1 MQSNHSD
8 TFVVV
13 GRISRPY
20 GVRGW
25 NHLTSFTDPQD
36 NLASYKP
43 LALNSGKSET
53 STWQICQELEFRQT
67 NRGLLVC
74 INASN
79 TREDASRYVNQL
91 IGTQRSC
98 LPAIADNEHY
108 WVDMIG
114 TRVYDTSGNSIG
126 IIDHVSTNGAH
137 EILHIRRDDKEIYV
151 PFVSE
156 YVSKVVPGE
165 SLILDW
171 DTEWE

>member
-53 STWQICQELEFRQT
+53 SAWQICQELEFRKT

-79 TREDASRYVNQL
+79 NREDASRYVNQL

-98 LPAIADNEHY
+98 LPVEIQSVLSITFQRMEH
-108 WVDMIG
+108 MKSFI
-114 TRVYDTSGNSIG
+114 SGATIKKPVCRLFLSMCQKWCL
-126 IIDHVSTNGAH
+126 VSH
-137 EILHIRRDDKEIYV
+137 
-151 PFVSE
+151 
-156 YVSKVVPGE
+156 
-165 SLILDW
+165 
-171 DTEWE
+171 